1 MNFAAALSNATIR
14 VYASAGVAARHE
26 DSGSVQTSV
35 TVLVERDLS
44 RYGEAAQVSVR
55 TAMVGVRLSELAD
68 CPRRGD
74 TFTLLNADGSDGEVL
89 TVDSLQRADEL
100 EHRVYA
106 A

>member
-1 MNFAAALSNATIR
+1 MNFAAALSNATDR

-26 DSGSVQTSV
+26 DTIGVQTSV

-44 RYGEAAQVSVR
+44 RFGDAAQVSVR
-55 TAMVGVRLSELAD
+55 TALVGVRISELAD

-74 TFTLLNADGSDGEVL
+74 TFTLINADATDGEVL